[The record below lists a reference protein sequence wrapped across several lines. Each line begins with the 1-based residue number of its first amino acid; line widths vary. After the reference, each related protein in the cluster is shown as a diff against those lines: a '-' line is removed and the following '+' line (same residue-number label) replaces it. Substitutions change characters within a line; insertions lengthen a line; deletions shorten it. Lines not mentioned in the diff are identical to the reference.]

1 MNHLISLFDLFR
13 KPGAP
18 KIATTELD
26 DARRKLLAHQS
37 AYEYHL
43 HMTDYYDSKIER
55 LERYLKVP
63 HEQRADRL
71 PR

>member
-26 DARRKLLAHQS
+26 DAQRKLLAHQS

-43 HMTDYYDSKIER
+43 HMTDYYESKIER

-63 HEQRADRL
+63 HEQRVDRL